1 MKGLKSPRKIPFS
14 DQSGKK
20 EIGDLFVFGY
30 YARNLVYHTQKVRPE
45 ERKTERKKEKE
56 RKTGKK
62 KKKDKKKINCIDANE
77 PAYKEAAGKDKHN
90 QSYSLILR
98 T

>member
-45 ERKTERKKEKE
+45 ERKTERKKRKRKKDLEKEKE
-56 RKTGKK
+56 RQ
-62 KKKDKKKINCIDANE
+62 
-77 PAYKEAAGKDKHN
+77 KENKLYRRK
-90 QSYSLILR
+90 
-98 T
+98 